1 MYVWRA
7 MSLLDAQNLRKA
19 FGPLVLFDG
28 ISFTIDQG
36 EKIGLIGHNG
46 SGKTT
51 LLGILAGAI
60 DTDDGMVNTRRG
72 TRVTYVEQ
80 EPELDLTLTPRSI
93 VSDAFA
99 EVRAAID
106 AYQEVTAA
114 LADGA
119 TQELLEEQARLQAEI
134 ERLGGWSWSHG
145 VVGML
150 HKLGLADADVDRPL
164 AELSGGM
171 RRRVALARALLPKPD
186 LLLLDEPTNHLDAET
201 VEWLESELMGY
212 PGAILLIT
220 HDRYFLDRVVSRI
233 IEIDADGVHSHE
245 GAYASFVEAKSERL
259 RLQEK
264 AESKRKKLAQRELE
278 WLRRGPKARTSKSKS
293 RIDKAVA
300 LQEKGYQAQDR
311 TLGLEFQTDKK
322 LHGVILEIRGV
333 HKSYDDVPVLEDVQ
347 LMLRRSDKIGL
358 VGPNGCGKSTLLRM
372 MVQEER
378 PDSGQIT
385 WGKSPRVAYM
395 TQGRDELDPTDTV
408 YDALHPG
415 DSLRVGKRNVHKRT
429 FLQEF
434 LFDRPDQEK
443 RVETL
448 SGGERCRLLL
458 ARMMLE
464 NANFLVLDEPTN
476 DLDITSLQFLE
487 NALADFEGCAV
498 VATHDRYLLNRVCNA
513 IVAYEDGA
521 FIRYDGDWDFYS
533 RRKAQRKAAQKE
545 ESRKEAPKAAAPK
558 KAAPRKLTYREQ
570 RELEGMEEKILQ
582 TEERKE
588 AIEASLGD
596 PELYQSKPDKVAGLS
611 RKLDAVVAEL
621 AALYDRWEELEAL
634 Q

>member
-1 MYVWRA
+1 
-7 MSLLDAQNLRKA
+7 MSLLDAQDLRKA
-19 FGPLVLFDG
+19 YGNLVLFDG
-28 ISFTIDQG
+28 ISFTVGQG

-51 LLGILAGAI
+51 LLGILAGVVDA
-60 DTDDGMVNTRRG
+60 DDGLVHRRKG
-72 TRVTYVEQ
+72 SRVTYVEQ
-80 EPELDLTLTPRSI
+80 EPELDLTLTAREI
-93 VSDAFA
+93 VGQAFSELRACIDAFHA
-99 EVRAAID
+99 
-106 AYQEVTAA
+106 VTAK

-119 TQELLEEQARLQAEI
+119 TAELLDEQADMQAEI
-134 ERLGGWSWSHG
+134 ERLGGWDWTHG

-150 HKLGLADADVDRPL
+150 DKLGLAEEDVDRPL
-164 AELSGGM
+164 SELSGGM
-171 RRRVALARALLPKPD
+171 RRRVALARALLPRPE

-201 VEWLESELMGY
+201 VEWLESELMSY

-233 IEIDADGVHSHE
+233 IEIDTDGVHSHE
-245 GAYASFVEAKSERL
+245 GAYASFVQSKSERL
-259 RLQEK
+259 RLHEK
-264 AESKRKKLAQRELE
+264 AEEKRKKLAQRELE

-293 RIDKAVA
+293 RMDKAVA
-300 LQEKGYQAQDR
+300 LQERGYQAQDR
-311 TLGLEFQTDKK
+311 TLGLEFQTDQK

-333 HKSYDDVPVLEDVQ
+333 HKSYDDLPVLSDVQ
-347 LMLRRSDKIGL
+347 LMLRRTDKIGL

-372 MVQEER
+372 MVGEER
-378 PDSGQIT
+378 PDAGQIT

-395 TQGRDELDPTDTV
+395 TQSRDELDPTATV

-434 LFDRPDQEK
+434 LFDRLDQEK

-458 ARMMLE
+458 ARMMLL

-521 FIRYDGDWDFYS
+521 FVRYDGDWDFYS
-533 RRKAQRKAAQKE
+533 RRRAQRRAEKKEAARQVEARAPTPAAPVERPAAAKLTWKE
-545 ESRKEAPKAAAPK
+545 ERELAGMEAAIQGADARKEA
-558 KAAPRKLTYREQ
+558 L
-570 RELEGMEEKILQ
+570 
-582 TEERKE
+582 
-588 AIEASLGD
+588 EASLAD
-596 PELYQSKPDKVAGLS
+596 PALYQGNPDKI
-611 RKLDAVVAEL
+611 
-621 AALYDRWEELEAL
+621 AALTKRLNLVITEIAKLYDRWEELESRS
-634 Q
+634 